1 MRQKGAFVDTRSIDE
16 PSARARIDHTASGEN
31 AENTWNNGVRL
42 EVVANLAHELRT
54 PIQVVMGY
62 LEILRDEY
70 GAELGA
76 EPSQLLERMNANI
89 HDLARTIDN
98 MMEFVLADANAQAM
112 VTEELTP
119 ASLLADVTPAI
130 EAANQNKRL
139 QLHYDLKEAPEVIKA
154 PRRALRSILLNLAL
168 NAIKFTPS
176 GAVTIA
182 IRAKRERG
190 RGETLEIEVI
200 DSGPGM
206 NPALLEQA
214 SKPFAQLSKASVRR
228 FRGLGLGLAVVQRN
242 LKALHGTLELR
253 PAPAGHGSAFIIN
266 IPQGPGIEKVIAATP
281 VAMRRRALIAADPA
295 RKAPPHVPRPPRPA

>member
-1 MRQKGAFVDTRSIDE
+1 VDTRSIDE
-16 PSARARIDHTASGEN
+16 PAARAQTDHRTGGTSSEN
-31 AENTWNNGVRL
+31 AWNSGVRL

-70 GAELGA
+70 GTEMGA
-76 EPSQLLERMNANI
+76 EPRQLLERMNANI

-98 MMEFVLADANAQAM
+98 MMEFVMADANAEAM
-112 VTEELTP
+112 VPEELTP

-130 EAANQNKRL
+130 DAANQSKRL
-139 QLHYDLKEAPEVIKA
+139 QLHYDLKEAPAVIKA
-154 PRRALRSILLNLAL
+154 PRRALRSILLHLAL

-182 IRAKRERG
+182 IRGKRERG

-200 DSGPGM
+200 DAGPGM

-242 LKALHGTLELR
+242 LKALGGTLELR
-253 PAPAGHGSAFIIN
+253 PAPAGPGSAFIIR
-266 IPQGPGIEKVIAATP
+266 IPQGPGIEKVIAARP
-281 VAMRRRALIAADPA
+281 VAIRRPTLIPADPV
-295 RKAPPHVPRPPRPA
+295 RKAPPHLPRPIRPV

>member
-1 MRQKGAFVDTRSIDE
+1 LETRSINE
-16 PSARARIDHTASGEN
+16 PAAGAHTDHAKNGNNS
-31 AENTWNNGVRL
+31 ENTWNSGVRL

-70 GAELGA
+70 GAEMGA

-98 MMEFVLADANAQAM
+98 MMEFVLADANAEAM

-130 EAANQNKRL
+130 EAANQSKRL

-176 GAVTIA
+176 GTVTIA
-182 IRAKRERG
+182 IRGKRERG

-206 NPALLEQA
+206 SPALLEQA

-242 LKALHGTLELR
+242 LRALGGTLELR
-253 PAPAGHGSAFIIN
+253 TAPAGHGSAFMIR
-266 IPQGPGIEKVIAATP
+266 IPQGPGIEKIIAATP
-281 VAMRRRALIAADPA
+281 VAIRRPTLMPAAPA
-295 RKAPPHVPRPPRPA
+295 RKAPPHLPRPLRPV

>member
-1 MRQKGAFVDTRSIDE
+1 VDTRSSNE
-16 PSARARIDHTASGEN
+16 PNGGAQADHTAKNDSTGYAWNSGE
-31 AENTWNNGVRL
+31 RL

-76 EPSQLLERMNANI
+76 EPIQLLERMNANV

-98 MMEFVLADANAQAM
+98 MMEFVLADANAEAM
-112 VTEELTP
+112 VTEALTP

-130 EAANQNKRL
+130 EAANQSKRL
-139 QLHYDLKEAPEVIKA
+139 QLHYDLNDAPEVIMA

-182 IRAKRERG
+182 IRGKGG
-190 RGETLEIEVI
+190 RGHTEALEIEVI

-206 NPALLEQA
+206 NPAMLEQA

-242 LKALHGTLELR
+242 LHALGGTLEVH
-253 PAPAGHGSAFIIN
+253 PAPGGHGSVFTIR
-266 IPQGPGIEKVIAATP
+266 IPQGPRAGKVIAASP
-281 VAMRRRALIAADPA
+281 VSMRRTALIAADPA
-295 RKAPPHVPRPPRPA
+295 REAPSNLPRPLRPF

>member
-1 MRQKGAFVDTRSIDE
+1 VETRSINE
-16 PSARARIDHTASGEN
+16 PAARAQTEHARSRDGTDSA
-31 AENTWNNGVRL
+31 WNSGVRL

-70 GAELGA
+70 GAEMGA
-76 EPSQLLERMNANI
+76 EPSQLLDRMNANI

-98 MMEFVLADANAQAM
+98 MMEFVLADANAEAM

-130 EAANQNKRL
+130 EAANQSKRL
-139 QLHYDLKEAPEVIKA
+139 QLHYDLKQAPDVIKA

-176 GAVTIA
+176 GMVTIA
-182 IRAKRERG
+182 IRGKRERG
-190 RGETLEIEVI
+190 HGEMLEIEVI

-242 LKALHGTLELR
+242 LKALGGTLELR
-253 PAPAGHGSAFIIN
+253 TAPIGHGSAFTIR
-266 IPQGPGIEKVIAATP
+266 IPQGPEIERVIAARP
-281 VAMRRRALIAADPA
+281 VAIRRPKLIPTDPSH
-295 RKAPPHVPRPPRPA
+295 KAPAHLPRPLRPV

>member
-1 MRQKGAFVDTRSIDE
+1 MDAHSTKGPATELQADSTD
-16 PSARARIDHTASGEN
+16 SGDG
-31 AENTWNNGVRL
+31 AGTSWNSGVRL
-42 EVVANLAHELRT
+42 EVIANLAHELRT

-70 GAELGA
+70 GTELGA
-76 EPSQLLERMNANI
+76 EPRQLLERMNANV

-98 MMEFVLADANAQAM
+98 MMEFVMADANAQTM
-112 VTEELTP
+112 VAEELTP

-130 EAANQNKRL
+130 EAANQSKKL
-139 QLHYDLKEAPEVIKA
+139 QLHYDLKEAPDVIRA

-176 GAVTIA
+176 GTVTIA
-182 IRAKRERG
+182 LRGVRERG
-190 RGETLEIEVI
+190 RTEALEIEVI

-214 SKPFAQLSKASVRR
+214 TMPFAQLSKSSVRR

-242 LKALHGTLELR
+242 LKALGGTMELR
-253 PAPAGHGSAFIIN
+253 TAPAGHGSDFVIR
-266 IPQGPGIEKVIAATP
+266 IPQGPSIEMVKAATP
-281 VAMRRRALIAADPA
+281 VQMRRPALIPTDPS
-295 RKAPPHVPRPPRPA
+295 RKAPPSNLPRPLRPA